1 MGEKLTEFGTMV
13 RQLRLGRGRTMA
25 DQARAL
31 KCSPSHI
38 SQVETGKIP
47 VPAAY
52 VKEVADWFCLD
63 EKAERALQEAADRHQ
78 KTVRINPADEERA
91 QLASD
96 FARAINHLPVDAL
109 CQLRIIIDNAHTKK
123 FSDEQIEQLAL
134 ALRKILGIDDRVF
147 FDALKI
153 VEVIIAQ
160 AEPRFLLTVKN
171 RQQARLGKVRGRAH
185 GHNVV
190 LAEDVYIQAS
200 NNNPGARKTL
210 LHEFAHFLL
219 HRSQIPLEDGGDHL
233 AEQDAF
239 ERQAKLFVRRF
250 AFPKHIAIRFNSVEQ
265 ASRLCCLPNF
275 LIEECENDYGLSLQR
290 RAA

>member
-1 MGEKLTEFGTMV
+1 MGQKLTEFGMMV
-13 RQLRLGRGRTMA
+13 RQLRLSRGRTMA

-31 KCSPSHI
+31 KCTPSHI

-47 VPAAY
+47 VPASY
-52 VKEVADWFCLD
+52 VKDTADWFGLD
-63 EKAERALQEAADRHQ
+63 EKTERALQEAADRHR
-78 KTVRINPADEERA
+78 KTVRINPLDEGRA

-96 FARAINHLPVDAL
+96 FARAINHLPEETL
-109 CQLRIIIDNAHTKK
+109 HQLRIIIDEAHTRK
-123 FSDEQIEQLAL
+123 FSDEQIEELAL
-134 ALRKILGIDDRVF
+134 ALRKLLGIDDRVF

-153 VEVIIAQ
+153 VEVIITQ
-160 AEPRFLLTVKN
+160 AEPRFLLTVN
-171 RQQARLGKVRGRAH
+171 DRMQTRMGKVRGRSRGYNAE
-185 GHNVV
+185 

-219 HRSQIPLEDGGDHL
+219 HRSQMRLKDGGKHSIRH
-233 AEQDAF
+233 QVF

-250 AFPKHIAIRFNSVEQ
+250 AFPKHIAVRFNDVDE
-265 ASRLCCLPNF
+265 ASRFCCLPSF
-275 LIEECENDYGLSLQR
+275 LIEECERDYGIHYRR